1 MDRVPEFGVL
11 GRCSTD
17 LNMALSSMSVT
28 VASVPVLGGGIVYP
42 SILGTRSTTVMCWVY
57 PLASL

>member
-1 MDRVPEFGVL
+1 MDWVSEFGVL

-17 LNMALSSMSVT
+17 LNMAFSSMSVI

-42 SILGTRSTTVMCWVY
+42 SILGMRSTTVICWVY
-57 PLASL
+57 PLANV